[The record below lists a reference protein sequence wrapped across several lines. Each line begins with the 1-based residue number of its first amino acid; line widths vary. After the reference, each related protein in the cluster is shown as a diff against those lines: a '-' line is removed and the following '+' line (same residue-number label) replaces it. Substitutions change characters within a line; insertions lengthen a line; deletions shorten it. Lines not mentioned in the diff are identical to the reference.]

1 MARRTHPPAMAAAPS
16 LSTKLGG
23 TIGFSLPGPAAPGTL
38 SAAGGARRAAP
49 ELVVPF
55 ALPTLRERTKWEERR
70 DRERREEEERREQQH
85 RLADG
90 DDAEVAEEQAEEE
103 QDELEEAVE
112 GKGKGKGKGKQ
123 ASPAP
128 AALSIADR

>member
-1 MARRTHPPAMAAAPS
+1 MAAAPS
-16 LSTKLGG
+16 LSSKLGG

-70 DRERREEEERREQQH
+70 DRELREEEERRAQQQ

-90 DDAEVAEEQAEEE
+90 DDAEMAEEQAEEE

-112 GKGKGKGKGKQ
+112 GKGKGKGKQ